1 MEIQQHE
8 KLQPFLLQQLQELQA
23 RDHRELQGA
32 VHEKQLV
39 EQALVSNQRQQQ
51 LQQEPEQKQ
60 NLLLR
65 ESKKG
70 KSKKAKN
77 PNFRQWTGSAPRWES
92 PVSPRFP

>member
-77 PNFRQWTGSAPRWES
+77 PKQEEKDQRKLLSQES
-92 PVSPRFP
+92 IANV